1 VSEDSLIGTV
11 ISERYRVDA
20 LIGEGAMGRVYRGE
34 HVLMKKRVA
43 IKLMHREL
51 SSVPEIVQRFE
62 REAHAA
68 AHIDH
73 PHVASCTDFGT
84 LPDGTVFLVLE
95 YVEGRPLSALVEE
108 GPQKLERVLEIGLQ
122 IASALESAHGRG
134 IVHRDMKPDN
144 VLLVERDGGRDF
156 VKVLDFGIAKV
167 PAAAVQGDRPITQI
181 GMVYGTPEYM
191 APEQALGQE
200 VDVRADIYALGV
212 ILYELL
218 AGQRPYGGPVTGL
231 LGQQL
236 SQPIPLIKDRSNVTV
251 PPGVEAFVRQML
263 VTDVSARIGSAREVI
278 EKLRILLE
286 ATSGDPARRR
296 MLSSHLDDP
305 RALGPASSRPTAI
318 KAPARRRS
326 DRRDRRGRGI
336 LLALALAGLGG
347 GGAVFG
353 LTYLEKHSPPQVTLS
368 PTPPAP
374 EPPPPALPEVDLLHA
389 TEVARE
395 SGIEALRALAQKHP
409 AEGSIHAVLSVELAK
424 TEKYEEAVDAARHA
438 LELDPRL
445 NENKSIRGALFR
457 AAQGT
462 ATSAAFRLLE
472 GPMGSEG
479 ADIIYDL
486 STKDGVKPRVKV
498 QANQFLLSDSVRA
511 VASPGLLLLIDLTR
525 AESQSCEAVLK
536 VVERAALQGDMRAV
550 QRLRALES
558 RTGCGPKKTD
568 DCYPCLRTGGLLA
581 FAISTIQKRAILPES
596 GEAGTG
602 GTAAATAP

>member
-20 LIGEGAMGRVYRGE
+20 LVGEGAMGRVYRGE

-108 GPQKLERVLEIGLQ
+108 GPQKLERALEIGLQ

-236 SQPIPLIKDRSNVTV
+236 SQPIPLIKERTGVSV
-251 PPGVEAFVRQML
+251 PPGIEAFIRQML
-263 VTDVSARIGSAREVI
+263 VTDVSARIGTAREVI
-278 EKLRILLE
+278 EKLRILIE

-305 RALGPASSRPTAI
+305 RALGPASSRPQVAR
-318 KAPARRRS
+318 APARRRT
-326 DRRDRRGRGI
+326 DRRGRGI
-336 LLALALAGLGG
+336 LLAVVLAGLGG
-347 GGAVFG
+347 GGAVLG
-353 LTYLEKHSPPQVTLS
+353 LTYLEKHSPAQTALS
-368 PTPPAP
+368 PTPPPP
-374 EPPPPALPEVDLLHA
+374 EPPSPALPEVDLLHA
-389 TEVARE
+389 TEVARAG
-395 SGIEALRALAQKHP
+395 GIEALQALAQKHP

-486 STKDGVKPRVKV
+486 STKGGVKPRVKQ

-511 VASPGLLLLIDLTR
+511 VASPGLLLLIDLIR

-550 QRLRALES
+550 ERLVALES
-558 RTGCGPKKTD
+558 RTGCGPKKKD
-568 DCYPCLRTGGLLA
+568 DCYPCLRSGGLLA
-581 FAISTIQKRAILPES
+581 FAISTIKKRAVLPET

-602 GTAAATAP
+602 GTSAAASP

>member
-1 VSEDSLIGTV
+1 
-11 ISERYRVDA
+11 
-20 LIGEGAMGRVYRGE
+20 MGRVYRGE

-68 AHIDH
+68 AHIEH

-84 LPDGTVFLVLE
+84 LADGTVFLVLE
-95 YVEGRPLSALVEE
+95 YVEGRPLSALIEE
-108 GPQKLERVLEIGLQ
+108 GPLKLDRALEIGLQ
-122 IASALESAHGRG
+122 IASALESAHARG
-134 IVHRDMKPDN
+134 IIHRDMKPDN

-167 PAAAVQGDRPITQI
+167 PASAAAGDRPITQV
-181 GMVYGTPEYM
+181 GLVYGTPEYM

-200 VDVRADIYALGV
+200 VDARADIYALGV
-212 ILYELL
+212 MLYELL

-236 SQPIPLIKDRSNVTV
+236 SQPIPLIKDRAGVVV

-263 VTDVSARIGSAREVI
+263 MTDVNSRVGTAREVI

-286 ATSGDPARRR
+286 ATTGDPARRR

-305 RALGPASSRPTAI
+305 RALVPPSSHPAKA
-318 KAPARRRS
+318 KAPSRRAS
-326 DRRDRRGRGI
+326 DRRGRGRGI
-336 LLALALAGLGG
+336 LLTLALAGLGG

-353 LTYLEKHSPPQVTLS
+353 LTYLEKYSPPKATLAPA
-368 PTPPAP
+368 PTPA
-374 EPPPPALPEVDLLHA
+374 ELSHSEPPALDLA
-389 TEVARE
+389 VETESARAAGIDALVAL
-395 SGIEALRALAQKHP
+395 SKKHP
-409 AEGSIHAVLSVELAK
+409 AEGTIYAVLSVELAK
-424 TEKYEEAVDAARHA
+424 SEKYDDAVEAARHA

-457 AAQGT
+457 AAQSGK

-486 STKDGVKPRVKV
+486 SIREDVKARIRS
-498 QANQFLLSDSVRA
+498 QASQFLKSESVRA
-511 VASPGLLLLIDLTR
+511 VASPGLLILIDLMR
-525 AESQSCEAVLK
+525 AQEESCEAVLA
-536 VVERAALQGDMRAV
+536 VVERAPLRGDQRAIA
-550 QRLRALES
+550 RLRALES
-558 RTGCGPKKTD
+558 KEGCGPKKTD
-568 DCYPCLRTGGLLA
+568 DCYPCLRQGRLLA
-581 FAISTIQKRAILPES
+581 FAIDTIQKRAVLPES
-596 GEAGTG
+596 SADG
-602 GTAAATAP
+602 GDASAPGSDAPSPAP

>member
-1 VSEDSLIGTV
+1 VSEDTLIGTV

-95 YVEGRPLSALVEE
+95 YVEGRPISALIEE
-108 GPQKLERVLEIGLQ
+108 GPLRLDRALEIGMQ
-122 IASALESAHGRG
+122 IASALECAHARG

-167 PAAAVQGDRPITQI
+167 ETAAVHGDRPITQV

-200 VDVRADIYALGV
+200 VDARADIYALGV
-212 ILYELL
+212 MLYELL

-236 SQPIPLIKDRSNVTV
+236 SQPIPLIKDRAGVVV
-251 PPGVEAFVRQML
+251 PPGVEAFIRQML
-263 VTDVSARIGSAREVI
+263 VTDANSRIGTAREVS

-286 ATSGDPARRR
+286 ASSGDPARRR

-305 RALGPASSRPTAI
+305 RALGPASSRPA
-318 KAPARRRS
+318 KPRVPARRAS
-326 DRRDRRGRGI
+326 DRKRGRGI
-336 LLALALAGLGG
+336 LLTLALAGLGG

-353 LTYLEKHSPPQVTLS
+353 LTYLERYGAPKTTLA
-368 PTPPAP
+368 PGPATP
-374 EPPPPALPEVDLLHA
+374 EPAAASSDASDLTQE
-389 TEVARE
+389 TEVARAT
-395 SGIEALRALAQKHP
+395 GLDALVRLAETHA
-409 AEGSIHAVLSVELAK
+409 AEGSIHAVLAVELAK
-424 TEKYEEAVDAARHA
+424 AERYDEAVEAARRA
-438 LELDPRL
+438 LELDPLL

-457 AAQGT
+457 AAQSGK

-479 ADIIYDL
+479 ADIIYDI
-486 STKDGVKPRVKV
+486 SVKVGVKPRIRT

-511 VASPGLLLLIDLTR
+511 VASPALLLLIDLTR
-525 AESQSCEAVLK
+525 AQSQDCAAVLA
-536 VVERAALQGDMRAV
+536 VVERAALLGDHRAIA
-550 QRLRALES
+550 RLHELEAK
-558 RTGCGPKKTD
+558 TGCGAKQSE
-568 DCYPCLRTGGLLA
+568 DCYPCLRTGGHLA
-581 FAISTIQKRAILPES
+581 FAIETIQKRAVLPEA
-596 GEAGTG
+596 GETGSG
-602 GTAAATAP
+602 GTSPSP

>member
-95 YVEGRPLSALVEE
+95 YVEGRPISALIEE
-108 GPQKLERVLEIGLQ
+108 GPLRLDRALEIGIQ
-122 IASALESAHGRG
+122 IASALESAHARG

-167 PAAAVQGDRPITQI
+167 ETAAVHSSRPITQV

-200 VDVRADIYALGV
+200 VDARADIYALGV
-212 ILYELL
+212 MLYELL

-236 SQPIPLIKDRSNVTV
+236 SQPIPLIKDRAGVVV
-251 PPGVEAFVRQML
+251 PPGVEAFIRQMM
-263 VTDVSARIGSAREVI
+263 VTDVNSRIATAGEVI
-278 EKLRILLE
+278 DKLRILLE

-305 RALGPASSRPTAI
+305 RGLGPASSRPPVQAV
-318 KAPARRRS
+318 PRRRS
-326 DRRDRRGRGI
+326 TDRRGRGI
-336 LLALALAGLGG
+336 LLTLALAGLGG

-353 LTYLEKHSPPQVTLS
+353 LTYLEKYSPQKTTLS
-368 PTPPAP
+368 PGPATP
-374 EPPPPALPEVDLLHA
+374 EPLAPSSPAVDLA
-389 TEVARE
+389 QETEVARAA
-395 SGIEALRALAQKHP
+395 GIESLVRLSEAHP
-409 AEGSIHAVLSVELAK
+409 AEGSIFAVLSVELAK
-424 TEKYEEAVDAARHA
+424 AEKYDEAVEAARRA
-438 LELDPRL
+438 LELDPLL

-457 AAQGT
+457 AAQSGK

-479 ADIIYDL
+479 AEIIYDI
-486 STKDGVKPRVKV
+486 SVKAGVKPRIRT
-498 QANQFLLSDSVRA
+498 QANQFLLSESVRG
-511 VASPGLLLLIDLTR
+511 VASPALLLLIDLTR
-525 AESQSCEAVLK
+525 ARSQDCGAVQA
-536 VVERAALQGDMRAV
+536 VVERAALIGDHRAIE
-550 QRLRALES
+550 RLRELEAK
-558 RTGCGPKKTD
+558 TGCGPRENE
-568 DCYPCLRTGGLLA
+568 DCYPCLRTGGHLA
-581 FAISTIQKRAILPES
+581 FAIQTIQKRAVLPEAS
-596 GEAGTG
+596 ETGSG
-602 GTAAATAP
+602 GTSPGAVP

>member
-1 VSEDSLIGTV
+1 VNEDSLIGTV

-95 YVEGRPLSALVEE
+95 YVEGRPLSALIEE
-108 GPQKLERVLEIGLQ
+108 GPLRLDRALEIGLQ
-122 IASALESAHGRG
+122 IALALESAHQSG

-167 PAAAVQGDRPITQI
+167 QTAAAVGDRPITQV
-181 GMVYGTPEYM
+181 GLVYGTPEYM

-200 VDVRADIYALGV
+200 VDARADIYALGV
-212 ILYELL
+212 MLYELL
-218 AGQRPYGGPVTGL
+218 TGQRPYGGPVTGL

-236 SQPIPLIKDRSNVTV
+236 SQPIPLMKDRAGVTV

-263 VTDVSARIGSAREVI
+263 MTDVNSRVGTAREVI
-278 EKLRILLE
+278 EKLRILIQ

-305 RALGPASSRPTAI
+305 RLLATTNASEPHPPSRRA
-318 KAPARRRS
+318 S
-326 DRRDRRGRGI
+326 DRRRGKGRGI
-336 LLALALAGLGG
+336 LLTLALAGLGG

-353 LTYLEKHSPPQVTLS
+353 LTYLEQANPPKASVAPTL
-368 PTPPAP
+368 PPGDVV
-374 EPPPPALPEVDLLHA
+374 EPSATQNDLA
-389 TEVARE
+389 EETEAARAA
-395 SGIEALRALAQKHP
+395 GVEALLALSQKHP
-409 AEGSIHAVLSVELAK
+409 AEGSIFAVLSVELAK
-424 TEKYEEAVDAARHA
+424 AEKYDEAVEAARHA

-445 NENKSIRGALFR
+445 NEHKAIRGALYR
-457 AAQGT
+457 AAQSGK

-472 GPMGSEG
+472 GPMGIEG
-479 ADIIYDL
+479 ADIIYDI
-486 STKDGVKPRVKV
+486 SVADGVKPRIRT
-498 QANQFLLSDSVRA
+498 QANQFLQSESVRA

-525 AESQSCEAVLK
+525 AESQTCSAVLS
-536 VVERAALQGDMRAV
+536 VVERAPLQGDMRAIP
-550 QRLRALES
+550 RLRALEA
-558 RTGCGPKKTD
+558 RNGCGAGKKD
-568 DCYPCLRTGGLLA
+568 DCYPCLRDGGLLT
-581 FAISTIQKRAILPES
+581 FAIDTIQKRAVLPEN
-596 GEAGTG
+596 GETHSG
-602 GTAAATAP
+602 GTSAGP

>member
-95 YVEGRPLSALVEE
+95 YVEGRPLSALIEE
-108 GPQKLERVLEIGLQ
+108 GPLRLDRALEIAHQ
-122 IASALESAHGRG
+122 IALALDSAHGRG
-134 IVHRDMKPDN
+134 IIHRDMKPDN
-144 VLLVERDGGRDF
+144 VLLVERDGGKDF

-167 PAAAVQGDRPITQI
+167 QTSASVADRPITQV
-181 GMVYGTPEYM
+181 GLVYGTPEYM

-200 VDVRADIYALGV
+200 VDARADIYALGV
-212 ILYELL
+212 MLYELL
-218 AGQRPYGGPVTGL
+218 AGVRPYGGPVTGL

-236 SQPIPLIKDRSNVTV
+236 SQPIPLIKDRSGVVV

-263 VTDVSARIGSAREVI
+263 MTDVNSRVGTAREVV

-305 RALGPASSRPTAI
+305 RIMAQTAAGVPTPR
-318 KAPARRRS
+318 APARRAS
-326 DRRDRRGRGI
+326 DRRGKGRGI
-336 LLALALAGLGG
+336 LLTLALAGLGG
-347 GGAVFG
+347 GGAFFG
-353 LTYLEKHSPPQVTLS
+353 LTYLEKHSPEKTTVA
-368 PTPPAP
+368 PPAP
-374 EPPPPALPEVDLLHA
+374 PPELLPPNNEPTNLIQDI
-389 TEVARE
+389 EVARAT
-395 SGIEALRALAQKHP
+395 GIDALVALSKKFP
-409 AEGSIHAVLSVELAK
+409 AEGTIFAVLSVELAK
-424 TEKYEEAVDAARHA
+424 TEKYDEAVDAARHA

-445 NENKSIRGALFR
+445 NENKSIRGALYR
-457 AAQGT
+457 AAQSGK

-479 ADIIYDL
+479 ADIIYDI
-486 STKDGVKPRVKV
+486 SIGDGVKPRVRT
-498 QANQFLLSDSVRA
+498 QANQFLQGDAVRA

-525 AESQSCEAVLK
+525 AEAQTCEAVLA
-536 VVERAALQGDMRAV
+536 VVERAALQGDQRAIP
-550 QRLRALES
+550 RLQALES
-558 RTGCGPKKTD
+558 KVGCGPSKKE
-568 DCYPCLRTGGLLA
+568 DCYPCLRQGGLLA
-581 FAISTIQKRAILPES
+581 FAIATIEKRAVLPES
-596 GEAGTG
+596 GETQPGTPAG
-602 GTAAATAP
+602 P